1 MHYNLINILDS
12 HGFGNKITPN
22 SIYINLYKSIKSAI
36 INRSIKEN
44 YKLPPTRI
52 LARDLEISRST
63 VIKAYELL
71 SLENFVKSVPGSG
84 YFVTSLKHKKMY
96 YNLQTNSKAYEYPT
110 ISEKG
115 IVFQKNIHII
125 NNAVSNDNIAF
136 KPGLPPLDIFPIN
149 KWKKLKNL
157 YWNSVRPSQL
167 SYSEAIG
174 NEGLRR
180 NISDYLKIYRNI
192 DCEPNQIIIT
202 SGSLHSL
209 YLISNALVN
218 KNDKVMMENLSYPHA
233 FRLFKSLNAKI
244 ALVDLNKEKIDLGR
258 VNSKGAKFF
267 YAIPSNQSY
276 SGTKMAMDK
285 RLKLTQWAS
294 KNGSLII
301 EDDYE
306 HEFSNWKNPL
316 ASIYSLD
323 KQDRV
328 IYLGTFNKLLHP
340 SIRLGYMIVPKYLIS
355 PILGIYE
362 QSSRFMPSETQ
373 KIMSLFIEKDYLN
386 QHIRNVVKIAH
397 ERKKIF
403 IEQFDLA
410 FKNEIMLDPSNIGLN
425 IIGRFKNK
433 KINDK
438 ELSKHLLNYG
448 IVTNPLSKY
457 YLKKPKE
464 KGLVMGYS
472 CVNSKTIKETIV
484 KMKEIFDNYMSL
496 Q

>member
-1 MHYNLINILDS
+1 MHYNIINILEL
-12 HGFGNKITPN
+12 HGFNKKITRN
-22 SIYINLYKSIKSAI
+22 DIYTNLFKSIRSAI
-36 INRSIKEN
+36 IDRSIKEN

-84 YFVTSLKHKKMY
+84 YYVSSLKHKKIH
-96 YNLQTNSKAYEYPT
+96 YNLQVNTERYDYPT
-110 ISEKG
+110 ISDKA
-115 IVFQKNIHII
+115 VAFQKNIHII

-149 KWKKLKNL
+149 KWKKLNNL

-167 SYSEAIG
+167 SYSKAIG
-174 NEGLRR
+174 NEDLRK

-192 DCEPNQIIIT
+192 DCDSNQIIIT

-209 YLISNALVN
+209 YLISNVLVN
-218 KNDKVMMENLSYPHA
+218 KNDKVMMENISYPHA

-244 ALVDLNKEKIDLGR
+244 TLVDLGKEKNEL
-258 VNSKGAKFF
+258 VNVKNKDVKFF

-276 SGTKMAMDK
+276 SGKKMAMDK
-285 RLKLTQWAS
+285 RLRLTQWAS
-294 KNGSLII
+294 KNGTLII

-306 HEFSNWKNPL
+306 HEFSNWKSPL

-340 SIRLGYMIVPKYLIS
+340 SIRLGYMIVPKYLID
-355 PILGIYE
+355 PVLGIYE

-373 KIMSLFIEKDYLN
+373 KIMSLFIDKDFLN
-386 QHIRNVVKIAH
+386 QHIRNVVKIAN

-403 IEQFDLA
+403 VEQFNSV
-410 FKNEIMLDPSNIGLN
+410 FKDEIILDSSNFGLN

-433 KINDK
+433 NVNDK
-438 ELSKHLLNYG
+438 EFTAHLLNYG

-472 CVNSKTIKETIV
+472 CVNNKTIRETIV
-484 KMKEIFDNYMSL
+484 RMKKAFDDYVKF
-496 Q
+496 